1 VWYSL
6 PAVSSNA
13 GEAKSGIGVDMM
25 TEGKEVMVGV
35 DVALLALVAHFA

>member
-25 TEGKEVMVGV
+25 VRGKGRGDGCGRVN
-35 DVALLALVAHFA
+35 H